1 MSNHQQG
8 KRWVF
13 TLWGNDLEDVT
24 RIWDQLPALD
34 TGFTLGEY
42 GGAQVEMCPTTGKYH
57 VQAFA
62 GWPTNKRWNTVAA
75 MVPGCFTECMK
86 GTLGQNKA
94 YCSKSE
100 TSISDYKTWGE
111 WPKNLQGKRSD
122 LESAVATMRSTE
134 GTTRQKLRAVAEE
147 HGAAFVKCHKGF
159 VALANMLEDPEA
171 QEEPEWRMWQA
182 NLKEELKATPD
193 DRKIIWY
200 CDPKGGVGKS
210 RFVSYYTS
218 VPELNA
224 MVLSGPLRDMRYA
237 YSEQKARIV
246 FFDIARAETE
256 HVSHMYT
263 MAEELKN
270 GRFMNTKYE
279 SKMVFFKPPHVIF
292 FANIE
297 PDTTKWSSDRLI
309 YRQFDNAGALPPA
322 FSAASLPIPG
332 GEPPAAGG
340 AGAPGIEIELPL
352 SLFSD

>member
-13 TLWGNDLEDVT
+13 TLWGNDLEDAT
-24 RIWDQLPALD
+24 RLWAQLPELD
-34 TGFTLGEY
+34 SGFQLGEY

-62 GWPTNKRWNTVAA
+62 GWATNKRWNTVAA

-86 GTLGQNKA
+86 GTLAQNKA
-94 YCSKSE
+94 YCSKSD
-100 TSISDYKTWGE
+100 SSVSDYKAWGE

-122 LESAVATMRSTE
+122 LESAVATLRTTE
-134 GTTRQKLRAVAEE
+134 GTTRQKLKAVAEI

-159 VALANMLEDPEA
+159 QALADILDEPD
-171 QEEPEWRMWQA
+171 EPELPIWRPWQA
-182 NLKEELKATPD
+182 ALAAELEAPAD

-200 CDPKGGVGKS
+200 CDPEGGKGKS
-210 RFVSYYTS
+210 RFVSYYTG
-218 VPELNA
+218 VPRLQA
-224 MVLSGPLRDMRYA
+224 MVLSGKLTDMRYA

-246 FFDIARAETE
+246 FFDIARAESE
-256 HVSHMYT
+256 FIQHMYT

-270 GRFMNTKYE
+270 GRFMNSKYQ

-292 FANIE
+292 FANVE

-309 YRQFDNAGALPPA
+309 YRRFDAAGHIPPV
-322 FSAASLPIPG
+322 FGAASLPIPG
-332 GEPPAAGG
+332 GEPAAAGG
-340 AGAPGIEIELPL
+340 AGAPLMDMELPL
-352 SLFSD
+352 SLFTN